1 MEYHYYYLLAFF
13 HAAVYMLYV
22 PMYAC
27 IAISFFFFIHNTFSP
42 NPLLSFIS
50 NHRA

>member
-1 MEYHYYYLLAFF
+1 MLPSI
-13 HAAVYMLYV
+13 MLYV

-27 IAISFFFFIHNTFSP
+27 IAISFFFFFIHNTFSP